1 VVARAQ
7 TISVLYLN
15 RRTKMVT
22 KRKKSKKL
30 KKLED
35 EHQYLDKKVAQLT
48 KDRLKDRSS
57 ESKDILT
64 RLKRTKLMIKDA
76 IARAKQTLT
85 K

>member
-1 VVARAQ
+1 MKIRK
-7 TISVLYLN
+7 
-15 RRTKMVT
+15 RR
-22 KRKKSKKL
+22 SKKL
-30 KKLED
+30 EKLEE
-35 EHQYLDKKVAQLT
+35 EHAYLDKKVKELT

-76 IARAKQTLT
+76 IARARATLT

>member
-1 VVARAQ
+1 VAKAQ

-22 KRKKSKKL
+22 KRKKSKKI

-35 EHQYLDKKVAQLT
+35 EHQYLDRKVAQLT

-57 ESKDILT
+57 ESKEVLT

-76 IARAKQTLT
+76 IAKAKATLT
-85 K
+85 G